1 MGYQSGGYS
10 RTGTTAHRHW
20 AKAVKRRDGYRCRQC
35 GYQGSA
41 KANPADVEADHI
53 VNVAAGGA
61 EFDLDN
67 GQTLC
72 CRCHDEKSRAEAARA
87 RAAKSRR
94 RPPRVRPRGIG
105 SAAAGREGGTPSP
118 HPRRPLRA

>member
-1 MGYQSGGYS
+1 MGYQSGGHS
-10 RTGTTAHRHW
+10 RTGTTEHRHW
-20 AKAVKRRDGYRCRQC
+20 AKAVKRRDGYRCQQC
-35 GYQGSA
+35 GYQGSP

-61 EFDLDN
+61 ELDLDN

-72 CRCHDEKSRAEAARA
+72 RACHDKKSQGEAARA

-94 RPPRVRPRGIG
+94 RPPRVRPRRTG
-105 SAAAGREGGTPSP
+105 SAGASREGGTPSP